1 MLQDVTQMCPRC
13 PKLGPRWLPEGSMR
27 QSPPRNPRAKVCIFL
42 RFWKGERH
50 PVWKKPYV
58 LCLPCTGGQDGAQ
71 GTVRRAK
78 ELKRRVSFCAA
89 KNTLRGHFL
98 KAIFLRCAKTFKNW
112 CVFNIFNK
120 ISFFHHKQRRRNQK
134 KNARSDALFTA
145 FS

>member
-1 MLQDVTQMCPRC
+1 MLEMLQDAMQMCRRC

-42 RFWKGERH
+42 RFWKGEGH

-78 ELKRRVSFCAA
+78 ELKRRVSFCVA

-98 KAIFLRCAKTFKNW
+98 KAIFEKAQKHSKTNVFLNW
-112 CVFNIFNK
+112 RFRL
-120 ISFFHHKQRRRNQK
+120 RRRVRNALQK
-134 KNARSDALFTA
+134 CAASKK
-145 FS
+145 

>member
-1 MLQDVTQMCPRC
+1 MEQFLHIFSCSFRIWKKERKEKEGKKTC
-13 PKLGPRWLPEGSMR
+13 PKRAEDVLEMPQDAIQMGPRWLNIGSRWRPEGSVR

-42 RFWKGERH
+42 RFWKGEGH

-89 KNTLRGHFL
+89 KNTLRGHF
-98 KAIFLRCAKTFKNW
+98 FK
-112 CVFNIFNK
+112 
-120 ISFFHHKQRRRNQK
+120 
-134 KNARSDALFTA
+134 ALF
-145 FS
+145 